1 MYMHLP
7 VMFVRFGNALHYTFA
22 RGVFLGV
29 GLVAL
34 VVPLFARGVFLGV
47 GLVALVVPLLGD
59 VQNCSEG
66 DTVTHDSD

>member
-1 MYMHLP
+1 MRESLPTCDSKQYNLKYNMYMHLP

-34 VVPLFARGVFLGV
+34 VVPL
-47 GLVALVVPLLGD
+47 LGD